1 MRSYFSVVQSSFN
14 LINGFEKKYLWTFVI
29 LTVTIN
35 LLSLSRL
42 FILQF
47 LFNRI
52 QMKAGVVTEYLV
64 LISVY
69 VLSEVIEK
77 ICDAWFA
84 YYGTKIRL
92 NFTERLSL

>member
-52 QMKAGVVTEYLV
+52 QMKAGVVTEY
-64 LISVY
+64 
-69 VLSEVIEK
+69 
-77 ICDAWFA
+77 
-84 YYGTKIRL
+84 
-92 NFTERLSL
+92 